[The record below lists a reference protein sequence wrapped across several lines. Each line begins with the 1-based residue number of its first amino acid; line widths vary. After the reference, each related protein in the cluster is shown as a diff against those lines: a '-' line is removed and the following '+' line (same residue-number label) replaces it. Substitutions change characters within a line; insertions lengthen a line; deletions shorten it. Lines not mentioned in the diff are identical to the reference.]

1 MSTLVPDLR
10 IFDAAAD
17 FDHAAAELFVAAADE
32 AIRSR
37 GRFTVA
43 LSGGSTPRSMYALL
57 AAEHA
62 NGAAESGT
70 AAQNRCRISWE
81 NVQVFW
87 GDERH
92 VGPDDPQSNFRMTRE
107 ALLDHVPIPAANIHR
122 VLAENPDAAAAAA
135 DYEAELRRAFELGA
149 GEFPEFDLVLLG
161 MGPDAHTASLFPGT
175 EVIHESQKLVA
186 APWVEKFKSYRIT
199 LTPPVLNSAR
209 QVTFMIRGED
219 KAEALQAVRRGLF
232 DPDLYPAQIIRPTQ
246 GKLIWLLDRA
256 AARLVD

>member
-1 MSTLVPDLR
+1 VPDLR
-10 IFDAAAD
+10 IFDSASD

-32 AIRSR
+32 AIRTR

-57 AAEHA
+57 AAEQA
-62 NGAAESGT
+62 GSAPESDSAT
-70 AAQNRCRISWE
+70 QNRCRIDWE

-92 VGPDDPQSNFRMTRE
+92 VGPDDPQSNYRMSRE
-107 ALLDHVPIPAANIHR
+107 ALLDHVPIPSANIHR
-122 VLAENPDAAAAAA
+122 IFAENPDAAAAAA
-135 DYEAELRRAFELGA
+135 EYETQLRQVFDLGE
-149 GEFPEFDLVLLG
+149 GEFPTFDLVLLG

-175 EVIHESQKLVA
+175 EVIHETKKLVA
-186 APWVEKFKSYRIT
+186 APWVDKFKSFRIT
-199 LTPPVLNSAR
+199 LTPPTLNAAR
-209 QVTFMIRGED
+209 QITFMIRGED

-232 DPDLYPAQIIRPTQ
+232 DPDRYPAQIIRPTQ
-246 GKLIWLLDRA
+246 GKLTWLLDRA